1 MWYNILVV
9 SNNSRKEKFMIHD
22 IQKGGMW
29 KRISASMLDMVI
41 LVVVMEAFILLFSFI
56 TGFGD
61 YLQQYDAYEDEMDV
75 IAMEYYKDFGIDY
88 ELINNSEEFNKLP
101 QEEQDAYKEIL
112 NGADEAFRKD
122 TRVIELNRK
131 ANDVLKSIISLLL
144 IVITFPVL
152 ISFAILEF
160 AVPIIFKNGQTFG
173 KKVFGL
179 AVMRTDSIKVTPF
192 MMFARGVLG
201 KCTFGILVP
210 TYIIIMSIFSLL
222 HPIIG
227 IVIVVAILLAQ
238 IVAVLATKK
247 RTAIH
252 DLLAQTIVVDMSTQM
267 IFDTIEDRDDYYNR
281 IASETAE
288 DFGR

>member
-1 MWYNILVV
+1 M
-9 SNNSRKEKFMIHD
+9 
-22 IQKGGMW
+22 
-29 KRISASMLDMVI
+29 
-41 LVVVMEAFILLFSFI
+41 
-56 TGFGD
+56 
-61 YLQQYDAYEDEMDV
+61 
-75 IAMEYYKDFGIDY
+75 
-88 ELINNSEEFNKLP
+88 
-101 QEEQDAYKEIL
+101 
-112 NGADEAFRKD
+112 
-122 TRVIELNRK
+122 
-131 ANDVLKSIISLLL
+131 L